1 MFMNMRKRE
10 RKRGYLVLLIICLLA
25 VASLLLPETV
35 CAKAATEKTGE
46 EALKQDE
53 TGQEKRTGFYD
64 DGKGNCYYY
73 DADGSM
79 VTSKMIQVKKQQ
91 YYCTK
96 SGKLKR
102 GWLRY
107 KGKRYY
113 FYKNYKMARN
123 VILKQKY
130 IINKKGELVETF
142 NKKIVEARKIAEQ
155 VVNSITNENMSKS
168 QKLYAAYKY
177 VVKNTSYN
185 GDSPSGKRNKEWGA
199 KCAIETLRNKA
210 GECYGFSAV
219 FVYLAK
225 VIGYEDAHLCIGSTM
240 SANYPWA
247 PHGWAEITIK
257 GTKYLFDPE
266 IEFKNGT
273 CGKLYKKQYHEVSRK
288 YRVGEKIY

>member
-1 MFMNMRKRE
+1 MMSMNMRKRA
-10 RKRGYLVLLIICLLA
+10 YLVLLMGCLL
-25 VASLLLPETV
+25 VTASLLLPETV
-35 CAKAATEKTGE
+35 CAKVIIEKIE
-46 EALKQDE
+46 EKALKQDE
-53 TGQEKRTGFYD
+53 TEQEKKTGFYD

-73 DADGSM
+73 DADGNM

-107 KGKRYY
+107 KGGRYY
-113 FYKNYKMARN
+113 FYENYSMARN

-130 IINKKGELVETF
+130 KINKKGELVETF

-155 VVNSITNENMSKS
+155 VVKKVTNKNMSKS

-185 GDSPSGKRNKEWGA
+185 GDSPSGKRNKKWGA

-288 YRVGEKIY
+288 YRVGKKIY